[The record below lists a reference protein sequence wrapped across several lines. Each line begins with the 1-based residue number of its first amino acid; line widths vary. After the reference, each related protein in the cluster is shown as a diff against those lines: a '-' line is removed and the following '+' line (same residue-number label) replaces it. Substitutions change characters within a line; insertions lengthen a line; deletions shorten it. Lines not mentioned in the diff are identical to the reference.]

1 MPPRQLWMFRF
12 GCWSTIGASIL
23 DLAGHVM
30 GRSPANDTER
40 QLLDLASTYA
50 FTQVDGRSRTLMNA
64 LEGFSL
70 DVVVLLAV
78 VGALGLVVARRGAD
92 DARLMWAV
100 ARACALGSVM
110 LLVIA
115 LTKFSVLSA
124 VPMAVMATC
133 FLVASVEAPEV
144 EDRT

>member
-1 MPPRQLWMFRF
+1 
-12 GCWSTIGASIL
+12 
-23 DLAGHVM
+23 
-30 GRSPANDTER
+30 
-40 QLLDLASTYA
+40 
-50 FTQVDGRSRTLMNA
+50 MNA

-70 DVVVLLAV
+70 DAVVLLAV

-100 ARACALGSVM
+100 ARACALGAVV

-115 LTKFSVLSA
+115 LMKFSVLAA

-133 FLVASVEAPEV
+133 FLVASVEAPEM